1 MKSIDSL
8 TINTIRAL
16 AADTVQK
23 ANSGHPGIALG
34 AAPMSYALFAKF
46 MKHNPHNPKWDNRD
60 RFVLSAGHGS
70 ALIYSLLHI
79 FGFGLEMD
87 ELKSFRQWGSK
98 TPGHPEYAHTA
109 GVETTTG
116 PLGQGI
122 SNAVGMAIAEANLA
136 ATFNKP
142 GFDIVDH
149 YTYAISG
156 DGCLQ
161 EGISAEAC
169 SLAGHL
175 KLGKLTLLYDKNNI
189 TIEGDT
195 DVAFTEDVGM
205 RYEAYGWQ
213 VLKVADGNED
223 LDSIE
228 AALEK
233 AKAEKD
239 KPTLIIVNTKI
250 GFGCPLQGK
259 SKCHGSPL
267 GADNIKVLKENIGF
281 DPEVNFYVP
290 EEVYEYTA
298 KLADKG
304 AKTEQEW
311 NALFAAYEKEYPE
324 MAALYKKYYAPV
336 SEEIFD
342 EEYYKFDKALAT
354 RQSSSAVLQ
363 KLADKV
369 PNLMGGSADLAPS
382 NLSDMK
388 NREYFGPD
396 NYAGTNMH
404 FGIREFAMCAIANGM
419 AVHGGLHPY
428 AATFFVFSDYCK
440 HAIRLA
446 ALMKLPIIYIMT
458 HDSIGVGEDG
468 PTHEPIE
475 QLAAIRS
482 MPGAYMWRPSD
493 SKETAAAYQF
503 ALTQADGPCVLALTR
518 QTLPLYEETGKDAFK
533 GGYIV
538 KDSKG
543 SKPELI
549 LIGTGSELELCY
561 KAYDELTLKGIDVRV
576 VSMPCMEL
584 FEAQSDEY
592 KEKVLPRSVRARV
605 AVEAG
610 SSFGWERY
618 VGLDGATVCIDHFGA
633 SAPFSVL
640 FEKFGFTTENVV
652 KKALDVLNK

>member
-1 MKSIDSL
+1 MSIDNL

-16 AADTVQK
+16 AADTVQQ

-46 MKHNPHNPKWDNRD
+46 MRHNPRNPKWDNRD

-87 ELKSFRQWGSK
+87 ELKRFRQWGSK

-122 SNAVGMAIAEANLA
+122 SNAVGMAIAEAHLA
-136 ATFNKP
+136 AVFNKP

-149 YTYAISG
+149 YVYAISG

-161 EGISAEAC
+161 EGISSEAS

-175 KLGKLTLLYDKNNI
+175 KLGKLILLYDKNNI

-213 VLKVADGNED
+213 VLKVEDGNED
-223 LDSIE
+223 LASIE
-228 AALEK
+228 AALEA
-233 AKAEKD
+233 AKAEKN
-239 KPTLIIVNTKI
+239 KPTLIIVNTQI
-250 GFGCPLQGK
+250 GYGCPLQGS

-267 GADNIKVLKENIGF
+267 GADNIKVLKENAGF
-281 DPEVNFYVP
+281 DPGASFHVP

-298 KLADKG
+298 KLADAG
-304 AKTEQEW
+304 AKAEQEW
-311 NALFAAYEKEYPE
+311 QALFTAYAQKYPE
-324 MAALYKKYYAPV
+324 LAALYKQYHAPV
-336 SEEIFD
+336 SESLFD
-342 EEYYKFDKALAT
+342 GDYYSFDKPLAT

-363 KLADKV
+363 KLSGRI

-388 NREYFGPD
+388 DREDFSAE

-428 AATFFVFSDYCK
+428 VATFFVFSDYCK
-440 HAIRLA
+440 HAIRLS
-446 ALMKLPIIYIMT
+446 ALMKLPVIYIMT

-482 MPGAYMWRPSD
+482 MPGAYMWRPAD
-493 SKETAAAYQF
+493 SKETAVAYQF
-503 ALTQADGPCVLALTR
+503 ALTRADGPCVLALTR
-518 QTLPLYEETGKDAFK
+518 QTLPLYEGTGMDAMR
-533 GGYIV
+533 GAYIV

-543 SKPELI
+543 YKPELI

-584 FEAQSDEY
+584 FEAQSEEY
-592 KEKVLPRSVRARV
+592 KEKVFPRSVRARV

-610 SSFGWERY
+610 SPFGWERY
-618 VGLDGATVCIDHFGA
+618 VGLDGAVVGIDHFGA

-640 FEKFGFTTENVV
+640 FEKFGFTAENVV
-652 KKALDVLNK
+652 KKALEVLNK